1 MRRRRRWGRRESESS
16 GGGRGHPA
24 AGRRRRPGLAFPAC
38 PAAAPR
44 PCKRC
49 SARGRPV
56 SWLGSGSH
64 FGLRASAEAA
74 ERAGRRRRGRPSR
87 APGGREPLDACIR
100 GAPALAAGGA
110 AATAPSQSALAVL
123 RAAGPT
129 DMSSMNPEYDY
140 LFKLL
145 LIGDSGVGKSC
156 LLLRFADDTY
166 TESYISTI
174 GVDFKIRTIELDGK
188 TIKLQIW
195 DTAGQERFRTITSSY
210 YRGAHGII
218 VVYDVTDQES
228 FNNVKQWLQE
238 IDRYASENVNKL
250 LVGNKCDL
258 TTKKVVDYTTAKE
271 FADSLGIPFL
281 ETSAKNAT
289 NVEQS
294 FMTMA
299 AEIKKR
305 MGPGATAGGAE
316 KSNVK
321 IQSTPVK
328 QSSGGCC

>member
-1 MRRRRRWGRRESESS
+1 MRRRCRRGRRESESRGRARPP
-16 GGGRGHPA
+16 GG
-24 AGRRRRPGLAFPAC
+24 AGQQQRRGLAFPAC
-38 PAAAPR
+38 PATAPR

-64 FGLRASAEAA
+64 FGLRANAEAA
-74 ERAGRRRRGRPSR
+74 ERVGRRRRGRPSR
-87 APGGREPLDACIR
+87 APGEGGSLDACIR
-100 GAPALAAGGA
+100 GAPVSSAGGA
-110 AATAPSQSALAVL
+110 AATAPPQSAFAVP

>member
-1 MRRRRRWGRRESESS
+1 MRRRRRGGRRESESA
-16 GGGRGHPA
+16 GPGAAPA
-24 AGRRRRPGLAFPAC
+24 DVGRREGRGLAFPAR

-44 PCKRC
+44 PCKRR
-49 SARGRPV
+49 SARHRPV
-56 SWLGSGSH
+56 SWLGSGGH
-64 FGLRASAEAA
+64 FGLERARRAA

-87 APGGREPLDACIR
+87 APSEGGSLDACER
-100 GAPALAAGGA
+100 GAPASAAGRAG
-110 AATAPSQSALAVL
+110 PPPHSRSALDVH